1 MAAEPP
7 RPLAAP
13 SAGGPSPPPSLEAP
27 PQAPL
32 QIPASSWELF
42 TTFTVI
48 TLQAFGGAL
57 AHIERAVVQKK
68 RWLTAEEFLGLFAIS
83 QALPGPTGISF
94 CVLLGDRYFGLRGA
108 AAALAGFILVPAV
121 GVLLLAALFQHFQ
134 QLPWLQ
140 GALHGMGAASVGLIT
155 VTAVRMSR
163 SLRGDRLGAV
173 IAALAFAAVA
183 LLHVPVGAVM
193 LTLGVVSVA
202 WAWRVLGRA
211 ASKVH
216 P

>member
-1 MAAEPP
+1 
-7 RPLAAP
+7 LCK
-13 SAGGPSPPPSLEAP
+13 
-27 PQAPL
+27 
-32 QIPASSWELF
+32 PASAWELF

-121 GVLLLAALFQHFQ
+121 GVLMLAALFQNFHH
-134 QLPWLQ
+134 LPWVQ
-140 GALHGMGAASVGLIT
+140 GALHGMGAASVGLIS

-163 SLRGDRLGAV
+163 SLRRERLAML
-173 IAALAFAAVA
+173 IAALTFAAVA
-183 LLHVPVGAVM
+183 LLHWPVSTVM
-193 LTLGVVSVA
+193 LSLGVVSVA
-202 WAWRVLGRA
+202 WAWHVLGRA
-211 ASKVH
+211 APPVH
-216 P
+216 R